1 VSLIPFYEWKGKR
14 KVMKYD
20 RVVNTYLHPYKE
32 NVVRFD
38 FEIDGADKRIR
49 LFSPLPSW
57 GQ

>member
-1 VSLIPFYEWKGKR
+1 MHWANKKLE
-14 KVMKYD
+14 

-38 FEIDGADKRIR
+38 FEVDAADEGMC
-49 LFSPLPSW
+49 LFSPLPSC

>member
-1 VSLIPFYEWKGKR
+1 VKEKMNWANKKL
-14 KVMKYD
+14 D

-38 FEIDGADKRIR
+38 FEVAAADDGMY